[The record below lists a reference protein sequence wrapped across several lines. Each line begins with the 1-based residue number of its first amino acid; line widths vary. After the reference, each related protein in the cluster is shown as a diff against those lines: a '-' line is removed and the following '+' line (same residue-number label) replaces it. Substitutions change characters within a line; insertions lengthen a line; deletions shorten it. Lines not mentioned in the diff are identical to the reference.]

1 MSNAV
6 DVLIIGAGQA
16 ALALGQALAGGP
28 WQYQLLQRHARVGD
42 SWRRRY
48 DSLVLFTPRSY
59 SALPGMPVPGAPE
72 GYASKDEI
80 ADYLEAYAARFALPI
95 ATSTGVRSLVRT
107 ATGYRAI
114 TDTGRSIDARAVV
127 IATGGFQGRHW
138 HTLRDAFGTHAA
150 LFGVNPWRLQAW
162 LGYKRIDETMLYVHV
177 AEAHHR
183 KLPEIVRAK
192 SREVGDPDQRVLAML
207 VAR

>member
-150 LFGVNPWRLQAW
+150 LFGVTRGGYRRGSATSGSTRRCSTSTWR
-162 LGYKRIDETMLYVHV
+162 KRIT
-177 AEAHHR
+177 ASCR
-183 KLPEIVRAK
+183 KSSAQNRARSVTRISEC
-192 SREVGDPDQRVLAML
+192 SRCS
-207 VAR
+207 